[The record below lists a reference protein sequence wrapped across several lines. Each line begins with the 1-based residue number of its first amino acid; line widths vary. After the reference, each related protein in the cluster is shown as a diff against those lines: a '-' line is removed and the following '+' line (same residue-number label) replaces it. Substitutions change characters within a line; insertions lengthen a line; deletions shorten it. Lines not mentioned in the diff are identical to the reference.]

1 MKVCAANYIKSSR
14 VVMTFILTLMITILF
29 FACAKEPISHSIKC
43 NLDDSSPYPKVLEQ
57 TLPLYGVEQSDG
69 MPYYALEEG
78 FISEA
83 FDTQAVGAI
92 ETGIAKYWYPQ
103 YLATVIIAIDRDQTD
118 ALVEGW
124 NDLFASQQEVAFF
137 DTPGN
142 VQMLTAAMSY
152 GLEGEHY
159 SLKKTI
165 DLLTSL
171 YDDGRLIT
179 NSFRAP
185 IVICYDYQ
193 AVALMQN
200 GRNIEIIL
208 PKEGT
213 FTYEKGLLSNESL
226 SFEGNVANSLLEAK
240 LRLLNGKSDSSAYPD
255 ETAYASAVRVAD
267 YKYFA
272 KITQNASPL
281 FERNVLNS
289 KLYMSIDNQ
298 EHLNFAL
305 IYIVIVTIW
314 MAAVLRRSMQKGI
327 AYAAFFTGIILNGW
341 TLVRLIKYQVV
352 EVPILTRYL
361 WYSFYLFQLLLPLVL
376 LWMAWAIDKPENEI
390 VPPKWWRNMAIIMG
404 SLIVFVFT
412 NDYHGLVFQLDLSRP
427 DWSINYSYGFGYYIV
442 FFVSMMSLVAV
453 FFILLQKSIKNPRKK
468 GFIIPLFIFLMF
480 GIYTYKYIMRDPIVY
495 ETDLTIVTGIF
506 TMLMFET
513 CIRSGLIPVNTKY
526 IDLFTR
532 SPLKMQIINQE
543 GEVALA
549 SASAVSL
556 SQDLIDKVVES
567 SPEPILQDE
576 DSLLFA
582 NPIPGGYAIWQED
595 VSKLRQLHRDLK
607 QSTQMLTQ
615 ANALLTEEE
624 KIKRVVNE
632 KNTKKQLMEQLES
645 EIAEN
650 IEQLS
655 TMIEKLPHC
664 ENHSTETTRIALL
677 LCYIKRRCNLFF
689 QEKEASAINS
699 EELVSYIDELAEIAK
714 YSDVQIATINEIK
727 GNLAVRYATLFY
739 DFFHELTDLAM
750 RTDCPYI
757 IVNLSQESES
767 FSLRLLPSG
776 DIGRFKARPKLIAAI
791 AAAKGN
797 IVIKELE
804 DTIGISLS
812 FPKGG
817 KAYD

>member
-1 MKVCAANYIKSSR
+1 
-14 VVMTFILTLMITILF
+14 
-29 FACAKEPISHSIKC
+29 
-43 NLDDSSPYPKVLEQ
+43 
-57 TLPLYGVEQSDG
+57 
-69 MPYYALEEG
+69 
-78 FISEA
+78 
-83 FDTQAVGAI
+83 
-92 ETGIAKYWYPQ
+92 
-103 YLATVIIAIDRDQTD
+103 
-118 ALVEGW
+118 
-124 NDLFASQQEVAFF
+124 
-137 DTPGN
+137 
-142 VQMLTAAMSY
+142 
-152 GLEGEHY
+152 
-159 SLKKTI
+159 
-165 DLLTSL
+165 
-171 YDDGRLIT
+171 
-179 NSFRAP
+179 
-185 IVICYDYQ
+185 
-193 AVALMQN
+193 
-200 GRNIEIIL
+200 
-208 PKEGT
+208 
-213 FTYEKGLLSNESL
+213 
-226 SFEGNVANSLLEAK
+226 
-240 LRLLNGKSDSSAYPD
+240 
-255 ETAYASAVRVAD
+255 
-267 YKYFA
+267 
-272 KITQNASPL
+272 
-281 FERNVLNS
+281 
-289 KLYMSIDNQ
+289 
-298 EHLNFAL
+298 
-305 IYIVIVTIW
+305 
-314 MAAVLRRSMQKGI
+314 
-327 AYAAFFTGIILNGW
+327 
-341 TLVRLIKYQVV
+341 
-352 EVPILTRYL
+352 
-361 WYSFYLFQLLLPLVL
+361 
-376 LWMAWAIDKPENEI
+376 
-390 VPPKWWRNMAIIMG
+390 
-404 SLIVFVFT
+404 
-412 NDYHGLVFQLDLSRP
+412 
-427 DWSINYSYGFGYYIV
+427 
-442 FFVSMMSLVAV
+442 
-453 FFILLQKSIKNPRKK
+453 
-468 GFIIPLFIFLMF
+468 
-480 GIYTYKYIMRDPIVY
+480 MRDPIVY

-595 VSKLRQLHRDLK
+595 VSKLRQLHRDLQ